1 MVTRRI
7 SLLAGAAIS
16 ATLGAMS
23 VLTPLQAQAL
33 PGAPVADAQV
43 EAWTA
48 MGPQLEP
55 AKTLPGALA
64 IAMGAN
70 NPSPKGANEACSLEG
85 ENPVVLI
92 HGMTSNAY
100 SSFGAISPVLKA
112 QGRCVYAM
120 NYGYYTP
127 ENTGSSATQVLPG
140 FYGYDSLDRS
150 LAQVSE
156 QIEMVKRETG
166 AQKVDLVGWSAGG
179 SLAAAY
185 AKQVGAAG
193 VGTVVSIGGV
203 LHGTT
208 MGGLSNLVEKSQAAG
223 VPADAFI
230 AAIVGPAG
238 NDLLKG
244 SAFMQ
249 QMNEG
254 GLEAPGVRYV
264 AISTL
269 YDESATPLEATQ
281 FNAGDFENLIIQDG
295 CPSDK
300 VDHLGTPYD
309 DRAIAMV
316 ANALGGDVAL
326 SCRVEVGP
334 AAGLSSQR

>member
-1 MVTRRI
+1 MVIRRI
-7 SLLAGAAIS
+7 SLLAS
-16 ATLGAMS
+16 ATLSALA
-23 VLTPLQAQAL
+23 LTTSMQAQAL
-33 PGAPVADAQV
+33 PGAPVPDAQV
-43 EAWTA
+43 ESWTA

-55 AKTLPGALA
+55 AKTLPGALT
-64 IAMGAN
+64 IAMGAHH
-70 NPSPKGANEACSLEG
+70 PSPKGANEACDLTAG

-100 SSFGAISPVLKA
+100 SSFGAISPVIKS

-120 NYGYYTP
+120 NYGYYTA
-127 ENTGSSATQVLPG
+127 EDAGSSATELLPG
-140 FYGYDSLDRS
+140 FYGYGALDRS

-156 QIEMVKRETG
+156 HIELVKRETG

-179 SLAAAY
+179 TLAAAY
-185 AKQVGAAG
+185 AKQVGASG
-193 VGTVVSIGGV
+193 VGTVVSIDGV

-208 MGGLSNLVEKSQAAG
+208 MGGLSHLVDQSRAAG
-223 VPADAFI
+223 VPTDALI
-230 AAIVGPAG
+230 SATLGPAG

-244 SAFMQ
+244 SEFMQ
-249 QMNEG
+249 RMNEG
-254 GLEAPGVRYV
+254 GLEVPGVRYV

-281 FNAGDFENLIIQDG
+281 FNAGDYQNLVIQDG

-326 SCRVEVGP
+326 TCGLEIGP